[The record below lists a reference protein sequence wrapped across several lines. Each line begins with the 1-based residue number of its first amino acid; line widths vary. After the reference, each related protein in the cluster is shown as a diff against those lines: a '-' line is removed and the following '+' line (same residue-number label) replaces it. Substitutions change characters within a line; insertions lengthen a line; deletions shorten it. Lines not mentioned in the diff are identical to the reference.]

1 MQRFLTAPM
10 LAIATITTL
19 GTAATLGGCD
29 MVNLTVNTTSKVL
42 VRAKPSLNMEA
53 DYELASRA
61 IPGTLKTIE
70 GFHIANPSNR
80 ALIGLLAEGYCQYGT
95 AFVEDEW
102 ERAELENR
110 YDDVDYH
117 SKRASKMF
125 IRCTNYGLDLLG
137 KSWRDNIYG
146 DFDKIKG
153 MIDRVGSDQR
163 DALMWTAVGL
173 ASTINQNKDNVSLI
187 AQLPTAVAM
196 LQRVVAIDDKTNNK
210 NLPYRALPHIALGM
224 YHSGMGE
231 ALGGDSKK
239 AQAHFERAL
248 EITGNKFLLARTLMA
263 RRIGVMRQDKDFFR
277 KQLLE
282 VLKTNPAIWPEQ
294 RLANEVAHRRA
305 RRYLKNEKEWF

>member
-1 MQRFLTAPM
+1 MQRFPTAHM

-19 GTAATLGGCD
+19 AGTATLGGCD
-29 MVNLTVNTTSKVL
+29 MVNLTVNTTAKVL
-42 VRAKPSLNMEA
+42 VRAKPSLNMES

-70 GFHIANPSNR
+70 GFHIANPENR
-80 ALIGLLAEGYCQYGT
+80 ALIALLAEAYCQYGT

-110 YDDVDYH
+110 YEDVDYH
-117 SKRASKMF
+117 SKRASRMF

-146 DFDKIKG
+146 DFDKIKA
-153 MIDRVGSDQR
+153 MIDDVGVDHR

-196 LQRVVAIDDKTNNK
+196 LQRVVVIDDKTNNR

-224 YHSGMGE
+224 FYSGMGE

-239 AQAHFERAL
+239 AKAEFERAL
-248 EITGNKFLLARTLMA
+248 KLTDNKFLLARTLMA
-263 RRIGVMRQDKDFFR
+263 RRIGVMKQDRDFFR
-277 KQLLE
+277 AELLK

-294 RLANEVAHRRA
+294 RLANEIAHRRA
-305 RRYLKNEKEWF
+305 RRYLKYEKEWF